1 MHAFELSDTH
11 LFILIGYMMA
21 IVADSTDDRY
31 FVFDSH
37 SRDEFGL
44 PHCDER
50 AGMPERT

>member
-1 MHAFELSDTH
+1 
-11 LFILIGYMMA
+11 MA
-21 IVADSTDDRY
+21 IIVDVSDDRY